1 MFNEVILL
9 LGSNL
14 DEKSNVIKKAISLIK
29 KRYAIKKISSEYI
42 TEPWGF
48 KSNNNFINVAVKL
61 LCKDSA
67 FELLEF
73 VLKIERDLGRT
84 RNASINYSD
93 RIIDIDIMLFGNEII
108 ETSNLV
114 IPHCKLI
121 ERRFCLLPMVEIA
134 SNMIIPNIKLTLEQ
148 ALSKC
153 EDKGEVIQ
161 I

>member
-84 RNASINYSD
+84 RNTSINYSD